1 MKDAFM
7 PQSAFEIIRVLVG
20 DDPTPGDAF
29 ERFFSWYENYWLMND
44 DLVGTLNTMPR
55 PLREVVVTHQAI
67 GYMSSEAPSG
77 YYIRFESVF
86 DEEVALGM
94 VQLGF
99 PDSATVLSEGRKL
112 LDTTDDGALSLH
124 YDSKVYEMLPS
135 IEEVEHRI
143 GLWLIEEVKKRKN
156 R

>member
-1 MKDAFM
+1 
-7 PQSAFEIIRVLVG
+7 
-20 DDPTPGDAF
+20 
-29 ERFFSWYENYWLMND
+29 MND
-44 DLVGTLNTMPR
+44 DLVGTLDTMPR

-99 PDSATVLSEGRKL
+99 SDSATVLSEGRKL
-112 LDTTDDGALSLH
+112 LETTGDGALPLQ

-143 GLWLIEEVKKRKN
+143 GLWLIEVVKKLKN